1 MKSAC
6 CYGVVITHISYLLC
20 ASRHITFAALI
31 QRSTSGASWYDRDV
45 PTIQCPLSGRTKECH
60 IASVNYGKKIT
71 ELEVCIIFRSV
82 AIQAMANRYCVRQRQ
97 GCFWWAT
104 NPTQNYHRVRIP

>member
-1 MKSAC
+1 MAWLSHTYHTYFARRGILRSQHS
-6 CYGVVITHISYLLC
+6 YREALPAHHRTIATFLLFSVPLAVV
-20 ASRHITFAALI
+20 
-31 QRSTSGASWYDRDV
+31 
-45 PTIQCPLSGRTKECH
+45 TKECH

-82 AIQAMANRYCVRQRQ
+82 AIQAMANRYCVGQCQ

-104 NPTQNYHRVRIP
+104 DPTQNYHRVRIP